1 MDLQDMVLREI
12 MVHLELG
19 DHNPQY
25 LKENQQKNLKNLKNR
40 QNLHHQRKYRV
51 QNSIILKM

>member
-1 MDLQDMVLREI
+1 

-19 DHNPQY
+19 DLSLKY
-25 LKENQQKNLKNLKNR
+25 LKENQQKNQKNQKNL

>member
-1 MDLQDMVLREI
+1 